1 MQIREFMTQDH
12 RECDES
18 FAGVEEAVEKGD
30 FAKAMSAFESFKERT
45 IRHFAREEEL
55 LFPEFTAVTGMR
67 GGPVEVM
74 EYEHE
79 QIRSLFPQL
88 DEALKNGDKDGF
100 LGISEGMMILLQQHN
115 MKEEQM
121 LYNMIQMHLGE
132 RNDELVGLL
141 QDM

>member
-1 MQIREFMTQDH
+1 MQIREFMTNDH

-18 FAGVEEAVEKGD
+18 FSELERLIENGD
-30 FAKAMSAFESFKERT
+30 FAGALTAFESFKKQT
-45 IRHFAREEEL
+45 LRHFAREEDL

-79 QIRSLFPQL
+79 QLRGLLAQL
-88 DEALKNGDKDGF
+88 EESLKNADKDGC
-100 LGISEGMMILLQQHN
+100 LGICDGAMILLQQHN

-132 RNDELVGLL
+132 RNDELVGRL

>member
-12 RECDES
+12 RDCDGS

-30 FAKAMSAFESFKERT
+30 FAGARAAFETFKEKT
-45 IRHFAREEEL
+45 LRHFAREEEL

-79 QIRSLFPQL
+79 QIRSLFAPL
-88 DEALKNGDKDGF
+88 DEALANGDADGF
-100 LGISEGMMILLQQHN
+100 YGTSEGMMILLQQHN

-141 QDM
+141 EGL